1 MGKKKKIS
9 FFILLINSKEAIN
22 NWYLFMTFDPK
33 PDGAEATMCHLYPLH
48 PYHSNQSHIISKY
61 QHPHTFT

>member
-1 MGKKKKIS
+1 
-9 FFILLINSKEAIN
+9 
-22 NWYLFMTFDPK
+22 MTFDPK

-48 PYHSNQSHIISKY
+48 PYHSSQSHTISKY